1 MTSNFVGGRNAVRE
15 CLRNKR
21 LGFEV
26 VKVADSASGTVIDD
40 IISAASDRNVPVR
53 TVSAEELDE
62 QSSPGNHQGVLAVLS
77 DIHPHTLDD
86 LLSRMSESSYTHK
99 RIFVL
104 DQIQD
109 PVNLGK
115 IARSALYFG
124 YVGIVKTKD
133 QTAPLNSTVIETSAG
148 AAARLPIAQVTN
160 LRRALERLRE
170 ERFWMTGLSLEADS
184 PVDSVPTDRN
194 LAVLLGHEGTG
205 LRRLTREECDYLVNI
220 PGRGDFDSLNVA
232 TAGSIAAYALDS
244 DPSGEAENGS

>member
-1 MTSNFVGGRNAVRE
+1 MTSNRVGGRNAVRE

-26 VKVADSASGTVIDD
+26 VMVAESASGGVIED
-40 IISAASDRNVPVR
+40 ILSAASERNVPVR
-53 TVSAEELDE
+53 TVTTEELDE
-62 QSSPGNHQGVLAVLS
+62 QASPGNHQGVLAVLS

-86 LLSRMSESSYTHK
+86 LLSRVSESSFDRK

-104 DQIQD
+104 DQVQD

-115 IARSALYFG
+115 IARAALFFG
-124 YVGIVKTKD
+124 YEGIVKTKNR
-133 QTAPLNSTVIETSAG
+133 TAPLNSTVIETSAG

-160 LRRALERLRE
+160 LRRALDRLRE
-170 ERFWMTGLSLEADS
+170 KRFWMAGLSLDADS
-184 PVDSVPTDRN
+184 PVESVPADRN

-205 LRRLTREECDYLVNI
+205 LRRLTREECDYLVTI

-244 DPSGEAENGS
+244 DEAGEDENGS

>member
-1 MTSNFVGGRNAVRE
+1 MTSNLVGGRNAVRE

-26 VKVADSASGTVIDD
+26 VKVAESASGGVIDE
-40 IISAASDRNVPVR
+40 IISAASERNVPVR
-53 TVSAEELDE
+53 TVTTEELDD
-62 QSSPGNHQGVLAVLS
+62 QASPGHQGVLAVLS

-86 LLSRMSESSYTHK
+86 LLGRMSGSSYTHK

-104 DQIQD
+104 DQVQD

-124 YVGIVKTKD
+124 YEGIVKTKD

-160 LRRALERLRE
+160 LRRALDRLRE
-170 ERFWMTGLSLEADS
+170 ERFWMAGLSLEADS
-184 PVDSVPTDRN
+184 SVDSVPTDRN

-244 DPSGEAENGS
+244 DPSEEAENGS